1 MPKTIE
7 VNNAAYERLKIN
19 RREDESWSE
28 VIQRL
33 VPPKRSAEEILT
45 ALKECAPSLE
55 TLDAAE
61 ESMKRRRRQVRSR
74 KV

>member
-45 ALKECAPSLE
+45 AVKE
-55 TLDAAE
+55 
-61 ESMKRRRRQVRSR
+61 
-74 KV
+74 